1 MRNRLLF
8 LSICILIL
16 GVSASSLWP
25 KGSWENSRMIR
36 FQEVPEAIHAP
47 VGELFN
53 DEGQEVLK
61 YKASDLVGYVWMWL
75 EFLENNDTVTHPNMP
90 VNYTLEF
97 MPDGQVVVQ
106 ADCNRANGTYTVNG
120 GQLDIEIMTTTL
132 AACPEGSLE
141 NEYLQLLNDAAAY
154 IREGDLLFI
163 DIMMDA
169 GTMKFLPME

>member
-1 MRNRLLF
+1 MDQETAY
-8 LSICILIL
+8 LSAMESAVKFRIL
-16 GVSASSLWP
+16 GD
-25 KGSWENSRMIR
+25 
-36 FQEVPEAIHAP
+36 
-47 VGELFN
+47 ELVMLN

-90 VNYTLEF
+90 GNYTLEF
-97 MPDGQVVVQ
+97 MPDGKVAVQ
-106 ADCNRANGTYTVNG
+106 ADCNRANGTYTVNSS
-120 GQLDIEIMTTTL
+120 QLDIEIMATTL
-132 AACPEGSLE
+132 AACPEGSLAD
-141 NEYLQLLNDAAAY
+141 EYLQLLNDAVAY